1 MPIVKSLKKK
11 FGISAPRVAA
21 RAVEYQELQ
30 AKAKVSGDVY
40 TVLWK
45 FNSGRLL
52 RVY

>member
-30 AKAKVSGDVY
+30 AKAKVSGDMY
-40 TVLWK
+40 IPCRG
-45 FNSGRLL
+45 NSTRGD
-52 RVY
+52 Y